1 MAEDVHRR
9 AKEIGTVCSV
19 TYPLPSEELKQHGMD
34 NYFLF
39 ALGGG
44 GGGGGG
50 GAGDQ
55 VYLFSWI
62 LGSLS
67 EFHFRFPSIYCVRI
81 YISSRMCYIEG
92 IPIYRFCSPVMLT
105 KQQHRTYERLDATPK

>member
-19 TYPLPSEELKQHGMD
+19 TYPLPIEELKQHGMG
-34 NYFLF
+34 NSFLF
-39 ALGGG
+39 ALGGE
-44 GGGGGG
+44 
-50 GAGDQ
+50 DQ

-62 LGSLS
+62 LSSLS
-67 EFHFRFPSIYCVRI
+67 EIHFTFPSIYCVHI

-92 IPIYRFCSPVMLT
+92 IPIYRLCNPVMLT
-105 KQQHRTYERLDATPK
+105 KQQHRTYERLDAIPK

>member
-19 TYPLPSEELKQHGMD
+19 TYPLPSEELKQHGMG
-34 NYFLF
+34 NSFLF

-44 GGGGGG
+44 E
-50 GAGDQ
+50 DQ

-62 LGSLS
+62 LGSLL

-105 KQQHRTYERLDATPK
+105 KQQHRTYEMLDATPK